1 MRRVAAL
8 VVATALVVAACGGDD
23 DGDDGNAATGR
34 VTLRLLT
41 HDSFNASEEVLD
53 AFTAQTGIE
62 VEVVKS
68 GDAGAMVNQAIL
80 TKGNPLG
87 DVMFG
92 VDNTFLSRALD
103 ADLFVPYESPGL
115 GDVPDEYELDPRHRA
130 TPIDRG
136 EVCVNYDR
144 ERYDESGNPP
154 PQTLDDLVDPRYRDQ
169 LVVESP
175 ATSSPGLAF
184 LLATVARYG
193 ADGWEDY
200 WRKLEANGVKVTA
213 GWEEAYNGA
222 FSGGSGQGDRP
233 LVVSYA
239 SSPPAEVYYADPPP
253 AEAPTAVSEGTCF
266 RQIEFAGILR
276 GTERVAEARTLVDFL
291 LSERFQNDIPLQMF
305 VFPVIDDATLPEVF
319 TKWAA
324 TPDDPF
330 ELPADTIG
338 ASRERWIQR
347 WTELVG

>member
-1 MRRVAAL
+1 MRRVAAVL
-8 VVATALVVAACGGDD
+8 LAAAVLAACGGDD
-23 DGDDGNAATGR
+23 DTTAGGDRRR

-41 HDSFNASEEVLD
+41 HDSFNASEDVLD
-53 AFTAQTGIE
+53 AFTAETGIGIK
-62 VEVVKS
+62 VVKA

-80 TKGNPLG
+80 TKGDPLG
-87 DVMFG
+87 DVLFG

-103 ADLFVPYESPGL
+103 EDLFVPYASPRL
-115 GDVPDEYELDPRHRA
+115 ADVPDEYELDPRHRA

-144 ERYDESGNPP
+144 ERYDEAANPP
-154 PQTLDDLVDPRYRDQ
+154 PQTLDDLADPRYRDQ

-193 ADGWEDY
+193 PEGWEDY
-200 WRKLEANGVKVTA
+200 WRRLDANGVKVTA

-222 FSGGSGQGDRP
+222 FSGGSGEGDRP

-239 SSPPAEVYYADPPP
+239 SSPPAEVYYADPQP
-253 AEAPTAVSEGTCF
+253 AAAPTGVSEGTCF
-266 RQIEFAGILR
+266 RQVEFAGILR
-276 GTERVAEARTLVDFL
+276 GSEHVAEARQLVDFL

-305 VFPVIDDATLPEVF
+305 VFPVNEKAELPDVF

-324 TPDDPF
+324 TPDAPL

-338 ASRERWIQR
+338 ASRERWIRR